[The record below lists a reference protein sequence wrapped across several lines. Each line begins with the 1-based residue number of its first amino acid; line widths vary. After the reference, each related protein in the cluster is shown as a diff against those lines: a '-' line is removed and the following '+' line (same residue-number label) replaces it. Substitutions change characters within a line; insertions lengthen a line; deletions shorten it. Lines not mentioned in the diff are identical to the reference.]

1 MRNSLIAP
9 QKRITQGTIFC
20 GVRSPYVEQESCYG
34 ISITAR
40 CDTARD
46 FKAER
51 LTFLTIVPIED
62 WLWFEELPKVIE
74 RQKKTA
80 SGNLRKKLI
89 ETKGTAVLLDLSG
102 FEKALNSLDVKYSKD
117 ANSMNASYED
127 AKFAGNLSRRKFNDL
142 PKSIA
147 KLLSKEAQELI
158 EGKKQEFYF
167 LESVEATFGN
177 ASTNNCTGFVVLLR
191 DVRSISRLL
200 ALKISEG
207 IDVNDIEKIGKD
219 DFLLKQFN
227 INADF
232 FALPI
237 SELKSPFIEQL
248 MQKFSF
254 LFGRIGTQDVSKSF
268 SSNLN
273 KLLGV

>member
-20 GVRSPYVEQESCYG
+20 GVRSPYVEHESCFG

-46 FKAER
+46 FKAEK

-74 RQKKTA
+74 NQKKVA
-80 SGNLRKKLI
+80 LGNLRKKLI
-89 ETKGTAVLLDLSG
+89 ETRGTAVLLDLLG
-102 FEKALNSLDVKYSKD
+102 FEKALDSLDVKDSKD
-117 ANSMNASYED
+117 VKSMKVSYGEAD
-127 AKFAGNLSRRKFNDL
+127 FAGSLPHRKFIDL

-147 KLLSKEAQELI
+147 KLLSKEAQSLI

-167 LESVEATFGN
+167 LDSVEATFGN
-177 ASTNNCTGFVVLLR
+177 VPTNDCTGFVVLLR

-207 IDVNDIEKIGKD
+207 VDVNDIEKIEKD
-219 DFLLKQFN
+219 DFLIKQFN
-227 INADF
+227 VGADF
-232 FALPI
+232 YAWPI
-237 SELKSPFIEQL
+237 SELTSPFIEQL
-248 MQKFSF
+248 MQKFF
-254 LFGRIGTQDVSKSF
+254 FFIWKNWHAGRVQKI
-268 SSNLN
+268 LI
-273 KLLGV
+273 